1 MKYVLFGP
9 PGGGKGTFAG
19 QIKKTLPKIPHISTG
34 DIFRENLRNKTE
46 LGLKAKKYM
55 DDGVLVPDDV
65 VIDMIKDRLSQ
76 NDVKENGFLLDG
88 FPRTIEQSEALDEI
102 TDIDAFLLLEVSRDI
117 IMKRLTGRVSC
128 PKCNEIYNIYTL
140 QPKKEGICDKCGAEL
155 KHRSDDTEETVNN
168 RLDVYKKNAEPI
180 IEYYKNKNLLQKID
194 STDTLAM
201 SEEEIKKAIGYR
213 D

>member
-19 QIKKTLPKIPHISTG
+19 QIKKILPKIPHISTG

-55 DDGVLVPDDV
+55 DNGGLVPDDV

-88 FPRTIEQSEALDEI
+88 FPRTIEQAEALDEI

-140 QPKKEGICDKCGAEL
+140 PPKKGGICDKCGAEL

-168 RLDVYKKNAEPI
+168 RLDIYEKNAKPI

-201 SEEEIKKAIGYR
+201 SEEEIKEAIGYQ

>member
-19 QIKKTLPKIPHISTG
+19 QIKKVLPKIPHISTG

-55 DDGVLVPDDV
+55 DDGALVPDDV

-88 FPRTIEQSEALDEI
+88 FPRTIEQAEALDEI

-140 QPKKEGICDKCGAEL
+140 PPKKEGICDKCGAEL

-168 RLDVYKKNAEPI
+168 RLDVYNKNAEPI
-180 IEYYKNKNLLQKID
+180 IEHYKNKNLLQKID

>member
-55 DDGVLVPDDV
+55 DDGALVPDDV

-88 FPRTIEQSEALDEI
+88 FPRTIEQAEALDEI

-140 QPKKEGICDKCGAEL
+140 PPKKEGICDKCGAEL

-180 IEYYKNKNLLQKID
+180 IEHYKNKNLLQKID

>member
-55 DDGVLVPDDV
+55 GDGTLVPNDV
-65 VIDMIKDRLSQ
+65 VINMIKDRLSQ

-88 FPRTIEQSEALDEI
+88 FPRTIEQAEALDEI

-128 PKCNEIYNIYTL
+128 PKCNAIYNIYTL
-140 QPKKEGICDKCGAEL
+140 PSKKEGICDKCGTEL

-168 RLDVYKKNAEPI
+168 RLDVYEKNAKPI
-180 IEYYKNKNLLQKID
+180 IEHYKNKNLLQKID

-201 SEEEIKKAIGYR
+201 SEEEIKKAIGYQ

>member
-19 QIKKTLPKIPHISTG
+19 QIKKVLLKIPHISTG

-55 DDGVLVPDDV
+55 DDGALVPDDV

-88 FPRTIEQSEALDEI
+88 FPRTIEQAEALDEI

-140 QPKKEGICDKCGAEL
+140 PPKKEGICDKCGAEL

-180 IEYYKNKNLLQKID
+180 IGHYKNKNLLQKID

>member
-19 QIKKTLPKIPHISTG
+19 QIKKVLPKIPHISTG

-55 DDGVLVPDDV
+55 DDGALVPDDV

-88 FPRTIEQSEALDEI
+88 FPRTIEQAEALDEI

-140 QPKKEGICDKCGAEL
+140 PPKKEGICDKCGAEL

-180 IEYYKNKNLLQKID
+180 IEHYKNKNLLQKID

>member
-19 QIKKTLPKIPHISTG
+19 QIKKVLLKIPHISTG

-55 DDGVLVPDDV
+55 DDGALVPDDV

-88 FPRTIEQSEALDEI
+88 FPRTIEQAEALDEI

-140 QPKKEGICDKCGAEL
+140 PPKKEGICDKCGAEL

-180 IEYYKNKNLLQKID
+180 IGHYKNKNLLQKID

-201 SEEEIKKAIGYR
+201 SEEEIKKTIGYR

>member
-9 PGGGKGTFAG
+9 PGGGKGTFAR
-19 QIKKTLPKIPHISTG
+19 QIKTVLPKIPHISTG

-55 DDGVLVPDDV
+55 DDGALVPDDV

-76 NDVKENGFLLDG
+76 NDVKESGFLLDG
-88 FPRTIEQSEALDEI
+88 FPRTIEQAEALDEI

-128 PKCNEIYNIYTL
+128 AKCNEIYNIYTL
-140 QPKKEGICDKCGAEL
+140 PPKKEGICDKCGAEL

-180 IEYYKNKNLLQKID
+180 IEHYKNKNLLQKID

-201 SEEEIKKAIGYR
+201 SEEEIKGAIGYQ

>member
-19 QIKKTLPKIPHISTG
+19 QIKKILPKIPHISTG

-55 DDGVLVPDDV
+55 DDGALVPDDV
-65 VIDMIKDRLSQ
+65 VIDMIKDRLTQ

-88 FPRTIEQSEALDEI
+88 FPRTIEQAEALDEI
-102 TDIDAFLLLEVSRDI
+102 TDIDAFLLLKVSRDI

-128 PKCNEIYNIYTL
+128 AKCNEIYNIYTL
-140 QPKKEGICDKCGAEL
+140 PPKKEGICDKCGAEL

-180 IEYYKNKNLLQKID
+180 IEHYKNKNLLQKID

-201 SEEEIKKAIGYR
+201 SEEEIKGAIGYQ

>member
-19 QIKKTLPKIPHISTG
+19 QIKRFLPKIPHISTG

-55 DDGVLVPDDV
+55 DDGALVPDDV
-65 VIDMIKDRLSQ
+65 VTDMIKDRLSQ

-88 FPRTIEQSEALDEI
+88 FPRTIEQAEALDEI

-140 QPKKEGICDKCGAEL
+140 PPKKEGICDKCGAEL
-155 KHRSDDTEETVNN
+155 KHR
-168 RLDVYKKNAEPI
+168 
-180 IEYYKNKNLLQKID
+180 
-194 STDTLAM
+194 
-201 SEEEIKKAIGYR
+201 
-213 D
+213 